1 MSKFLRSLMVFF
13 GLFGVSGILL
23 LANSSSAHAST
34 IYTWDVV
41 LGDESDQVM
50 GGGDHVRE
58 TTSNF
63 TIPVGTV
70 LTLDSVSLAG
80 DTTACASEGWNAQLR
95 FPYDKDAEAASDSFN
110 GPGFNRPQI
119 FWSSDASN
127 LNLAVPSYTYEGD
140 SFGSWPTDPFVTH
153 VTGEAQSFY
162 FRVACGPSGFSGP
175 VTLSLR
181 LIAELPADATTT
193 STVAPTTTSTVELA
207 TTTTPPL
214 SSNETAVT
222 ATNLGGTIDLPVTGN
237 SSNSILAVALIVL
250 GFGTAIGVRRRL
262 PRSN

>member
-1 MSKFLRSLMVFF
+1 MSRFLRSLIVFA
-13 GLFGVSGILL
+13 GLIGVSGILL
-23 LANSSSAHAST
+23 LTNSSSVQAST
-34 IYTWDVV
+34 NYTWDVV
-41 LGDESDQVM
+41 LGEDSDHICC
-50 GGGDHVRE
+50 GADHERYA
-58 TTSNF
+58 TSADTF
-63 TIPVGTV
+63 PVGTV
-70 LTLDSVSLAG
+70 LTLVSVSLEG
-80 DTTACASEGWNAQLR
+80 DTTACASEGWNAKID
-95 FPYDKDAEAASDSFN
+95 FPYDQDAEAASDPFS
-110 GPGFNRPQI
+110 GPGFNRPKI

-127 LNLAVPSYTYEGD
+127 LNLAVPNYTYEGD

-193 STVAPTTTSTVELA
+193 STVAPTTTSTVALA